1 MQYQFDGE
9 RERRAEFA
17 MPKRTK
23 QMGGIE
29 QRLRIFVE
37 DYVYTYLYQYGK
49 SGGGAEKLAALV
61 GKYYELEGQRV
72 LLISGAI
79 QAKGTVQEGGTER
92 FGDETW
98 EYIGGQL
105 QQYFKGMT
113 VVGWVHCQP
122 GFGAFLTAKDEQFHR
137 EYFKED
143 W

>member
-37 DYVYTYLYQYGK
+37 DYVYTYLYQYGR

-79 QAKGTVQEGGTER
+79 QAKGTVQEGGRLFRKGSGQPECPRTVKR
-92 FGDETW
+92 WRQET
-98 EYIGGQL
+98 GGRRT
-105 QQYFKGMT
+105 GP
-113 VVGWVHCQP
+113 H
-122 GFGAFLTAKDEQFHR
+122 
-137 EYFKED
+137 
-143 W
+143 

>member
-1 MQYQFDGE
+1 MERYDFQSGKEKVAKEDTGCNINLTVE

-37 DYVYTYLYQYGK
+37 DYVYTYLYQYGR

-79 QAKGTVQEGGTER
+79 QAEGN
-92 FGDETW
+92 
-98 EYIGGQL
+98 
-105 QQYFKGMT
+105 
-113 VVGWVHCQP
+113 
-122 GFGAFLTAKDEQFHR
+122 GAGRRHR
-137 EYFKED
+137 AI
-143 W
+143 WR

>member
-37 DYVYTYLYQYGK
+37 DYVYTYLYQYGR

-72 LLISGAI
+72 LLFRA
-79 QAKGTVQEGGTER
+79 QYRRRER
-92 FGDETW
+92 CRKAAQSDLATKHGNTSA
-98 EYIGGQL
+98 GSCSNTLRG
-105 QQYFKGMT
+105 
-113 VVGWVHCQP
+113 
-122 GFGAFLTAKDEQFHR
+122 
-137 EYFKED
+137 
-143 W
+143 

>member
-49 SGGGAEKLAALV
+49 SGGGTESRGGRG
-61 GKYYELEGQRV
+61 GKE
-72 LLISGAI
+72 SGGRGGCRSGKKSNGKHAPPCRNRGDSERKSDEINFGTRFSLTKRQKSAI
-79 QAKGTVQEGGTER
+79 
-92 FGDETW
+92 
-98 EYIGGQL
+98 I
-105 QQYFKGMT
+105 
-113 VVGWVHCQP
+113 
-122 GFGAFLTAKDEQFHR
+122 FLSII
-137 EYFKED
+137 
-143 W
+143 

>member
-37 DYVYTYLYQYGK
+37 DYVYTYLYQYGR

-61 GKYYELEGQRV
+61 TTPAAEFDSTNEDVQFK
-72 LLISGAI
+72 LLGMYGDDSGA
-79 QAKGTVQEGGTER
+79 GR
-92 FGDETW
+92 R
-98 EYIGGQL
+98 
-105 QQYFKGMT
+105 
-113 VVGWVHCQP
+113 
-122 GFGAFLTAKDEQFHR
+122 HR
-137 EYFKED
+137 AI
-143 W
+143 WRRNMGIHRRAAAAIL

>member
-49 SGGGAEKLAALV
+49 IN
-61 GKYYELEGQRV
+61 R
-72 LLISGAI
+72 
-79 QAKGTVQEGGTER
+79 TEAQ
-92 FGDETW
+92 DSNV
-98 EYIGGQL
+98 
-105 QQYFKGMT
+105 MT
-113 VVGWVHCQP
+113 I
-122 GFGAFLTAKDEQFHR
+122 R
-137 EYFKED
+137 
-143 W
+143 